1 MNTAAILG
9 GCGTAGI
16 AARLASSYT
25 GGGCTDWFL
34 PSKDELN
41 ELYLQQGVV
50 GGFASGYYWSSS
62 ENNAVNAWGQ
72 VFGGGVQGNG
82 NKDLALRVRAV
93 RGF

>member
-1 MNTAAILG
+1 VNTAAILG

-50 GGFASGYYWSSS
+50 GGFANGGYWSSS
-62 ENNAVNAWGQ
+62 ENNASGAWNQ
-72 VFGGGVQGNG
+72 YFSNG
-82 NKDLALRVRAV
+82 NQNYNNKKYTRRVRAV